1 MAQYD
6 DLNSTKI
13 STVGVI
19 SVVVLAVTALAVQ
32 VIFYALA
39 DWQDVAKSEQ
49 SNYRRENLAIS
60 EQKDQISAYGVD
72 SQTGNITIPIQ
83 KAMEMVVN
91 ENQNKKTDAT
101 DHATHDE
108 T

>member
-19 SVVVLAVTALAVQ
+19 SVVVTAVTALAIQ

-39 DWQDVAKSEQ
+39 DWQEEAKSSQ
-49 SNYRRENLAIS
+49 SDYRRENLVLT
-60 EQKDQISAYGVD
+60 EQKEQISVYGVD
-72 SQTGNITIPIQ
+72 PQTGNITIPIQ
-83 KAMEMVVN
+83 KAMETLVN
-91 ENQNKKTDAT
+91 ENQNKKTDAS
-101 DHATHDE
+101 DHAKNDE

>member
-49 SNYRRENLAIS
+49 SNYRRENLTLI
-60 EQKDQISAYGVD
+60 EQKQEISAYGVD
-72 SQTGNITIPIQ
+72 PQTGNITIPIE

-91 ENQNKKTDAT
+91 ENQNKKTDAS
-101 DHATHDE
+101 DHAKHDE